1 MYLGLA
7 GIADGHTIEFQGMG
21 LPSRDKGG
29 PPGNLMVEI
38 EVQPHEVFQR
48 DGLDVHVEVK
58 VDFVDAILGG
68 TVRQDTIHTDA
79 WALACQ

>member
-1 MYLGLA
+1 
-7 GIADGHTIEFQGMG
+7 MG

-29 PPGNLMVEI
+29 PSGNLMVEI
-38 EVQPHEVFQR
+38 EVQPHEMFQR

-68 TVRQDTIHTDA
+68 TVRQDTSIPDLS
-79 WALACQ
+79 ALACQ